1 MYFASTL
8 FIDVYLKYFLINP
21 YRISRNDTLKKFL
34 KKRTPLR
41 MVEPRPHG
49 WSKTYFEKIQKK
61 QCRIRTV
68 TAPNFSQIG
77 QKLRSGI
84 AKSFPHPTIYL
95 LPEFEVNWP
104 KNDRVIE

>member
-1 MYFASTL
+1 MAE
-8 FIDVYLKYFLINP
+8 NP
-21 YRISRNDTLKKFL
+21 YVEIPGYTDGKTDSDTHTDTSKLPLTFL
-34 KKRTPLR
+34 QLTATNFA
-41 MVEPRPHG
+41 VNITTT
-49 WSKTYFEKIQKK
+49 KTTKIQKK

-104 KNDRVIE
+104 KND

>member
-1 MYFASTL
+1 MRFLDNSNPGFA
-8 FIDVYLKYFLINP
+8 IVK
-21 YRISRNDTLKKFL
+21 
-34 KKRTPLR
+34 
-41 MVEPRPHG
+41 
-49 WSKTYFEKIQKK
+49 KIQKK